1 MARTKKRVTIKD
13 VANRAGV
20 SYQTVSRVIN
30 NDAQVASGT
39 RQRVEEAISA
49 LNYRPSLAARS
60 LPGNKS
66 YVIGFV
72 IPYDTDYLIRDPN
85 LLAQISGADIEAAKH
100 GYNLLLSTAGESKS
114 GITAYE
120 RFLRHQVADGV
131 LVVETAFNRQGSELL
146 SKQDIP
152 HVFVGYHPDDVLA
165 GSVHTDDRSGAKSA
179 TQYLLS
185 KGYRRIGLINGPA
198 TGAVSTMQERFLGY
212 LEALRDANLVFDP
225 ALMVY
230 GDYSRASGA
239 LAMQELL
246 TRQNMP
252 DAIFALNDRM
262 AMGAISAIQSANLKV
277 PDDIAVVGFDD
288 IPAASDFSPALTT
301 VCLSSRDIGQES
313 AQLLFK
319 FILGQPVKQRE
330 ITLPAKLII
339 RESA

>member
-1 MARTKKRVTIKD
+1 MARAKKRVTIKD
-13 VANRAGV
+13 VANIAGV

-30 NDAQVASGT
+30 NNEQVADST
-39 RQRVEEAISA
+39 RERVLAAISQ
-49 LNYRPSLAARS
+49 LNFRPNLAARS
-60 LPGNKS
+60 LPSNKS

-72 IPYDTDYLIRDPN
+72 IPYDSDYLIRDPN

-100 GYNLLLSTAGESKS
+100 GYNLLLSTAGASKS

-120 RFLRHQVADGV
+120 RFLSHQVADGV
-131 LVVETAFNRQGSELL
+131 LVVETAFNQQGSELL
-146 SKQDIP
+146 LEQDVP
-152 HVFVGYHPDDVLA
+152 HVFVGYHPDDVKA

-212 LEALRDANLVFDP
+212 REALQDADLAFEP

-230 GDYSRASGA
+230 GDYTRSGGKA
-239 LAMQELL
+239 AMTQLL
-246 TRQNMP
+246 NRQDSP
-252 DAIFALNDRM
+252 DAVFALNDRM
-262 AMGAISAIQSANLKV
+262 AMGAIHAIQSAGLSV

-288 IPAASDFSPALTT
+288 VPAASDFSPALTT
-301 VCLSSRDIGQES
+301 VCLSSRDIGQE
-313 AQLLFK
+313 AARLLFNL
-319 FILGQPVKQRE
+319 ILDAPVEQRE

-339 RESA
+339 RQSA